1 MFTASG
7 YQSSSLPV
15 ITPMTYAVLAW
26 RRGPP
31 RRVAS
36 RLDLSQCQ
44 PGMIEKCP
52 AGRRQLDASNAP
64 NKELSADFH
73 FQIAYLPAEGRLR
86 GVQPAFGREGDAALL
101 GDRYEI
107 AQVP

>member
-1 MFTASG
+1 
-7 YQSSSLPV
+7 
-15 ITPMTYAVLAW
+15 
-26 RRGPP
+26 
-31 RRVAS
+31 
-36 RLDLSQCQ
+36 
-44 PGMIEKCP
+44 MIEKCP

-86 GVQPAFGREGDAALL
+86 GVQPALGRERDAALL